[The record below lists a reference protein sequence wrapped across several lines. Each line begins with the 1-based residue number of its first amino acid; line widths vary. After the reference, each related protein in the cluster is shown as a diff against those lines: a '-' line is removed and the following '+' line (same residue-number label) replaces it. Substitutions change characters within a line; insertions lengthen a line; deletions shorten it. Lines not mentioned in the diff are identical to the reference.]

1 MKKYRIEVS
10 EQARVDIL
18 GLQDVIIYEYK
29 SYRTAISYVEGL
41 EKTIYSLQTTAESFQ
56 LQYHSYFRK
65 YGLFVYRI
73 NYKKMAI
80 IYTVHNDLV
89 IIQRVIPASLITNRS
104 L

>member
-10 EQARVDIL
+10 EQARADII

-29 SYRTAISYVEGL
+29 SYETAISYVEGL
-41 EKTIYSLQTTAESFQ
+41 EKTIYNLQTTAESFV
-56 LQYHSYFRK
+56 LQNQPYFRK

-80 IYTVHNDLV
+80 IYTVHNELV
-89 IIQRVIPASLITNRS
+89 IIQRVIPASLITNF
-104 L
+104 